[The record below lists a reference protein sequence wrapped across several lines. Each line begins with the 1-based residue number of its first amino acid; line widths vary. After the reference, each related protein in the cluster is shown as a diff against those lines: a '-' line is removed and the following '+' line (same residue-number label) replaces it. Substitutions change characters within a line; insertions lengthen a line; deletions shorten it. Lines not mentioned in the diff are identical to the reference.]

1 MAKLTKVFGA
11 IMCFF
16 GTVCLIVTTF
26 VYLNSS
32 AYLNYN
38 VDKQPTVGQ
47 SGLFFYFFLGAVLL
61 TFGILFA
68 KDKVLDQNH

>member
-11 IMCFF
+11 IMCFL

-26 VYLNSS
+26 IYLNSS

-38 VDKQPTVGQ
+38 VDKQPSSSHLGI
-47 SGLFFYFFLGAVLL
+47 FPFFFLGAALL

-68 KDKVLDQNH
+68 KDKVMDQHH

>member
-11 IMCFF
+11 IMCFL
-16 GTVCLIVTTF
+16 GTVCLIATTF
-26 VYLNSS
+26 IYLNSS

-38 VDKQPTVGQ
+38 VDKQPSASQLGI
-47 SGLFFYFFLGAVLL
+47 FPFFFLGAALL

-68 KDKVLDQNH
+68 KDKIMDHHH